1 MTVAAAEDF
10 DAVVDADVV
19 LSHSVASVDD
29 AVYGALSAQG
39 VTVSITENDS
49 ARRW

>member
-10 DAVVDADVV
+10 DAVTDADVV

-29 AVYGALSAQG
+29 AVYGALVRPGA
-39 VTVSITENDS
+39 
-49 ARRW
+49 